1 MSLSREKTFA
11 RPTRMPAL
19 QPSFNGKLKEK
30 CDLGSRLAIEC
41 SQKSFAVEIWP
52 TERFHSRDQ

>member
-1 MSLSREKTFA
+1 MSLSSEKTVRAPEENTSTAAQFE
-11 RPTRMPAL
+11 R
-19 QPSFNGKLKEK
+19 GLKEK

-41 SQKSFAVEIWP
+41 AQKSFAVEIWP